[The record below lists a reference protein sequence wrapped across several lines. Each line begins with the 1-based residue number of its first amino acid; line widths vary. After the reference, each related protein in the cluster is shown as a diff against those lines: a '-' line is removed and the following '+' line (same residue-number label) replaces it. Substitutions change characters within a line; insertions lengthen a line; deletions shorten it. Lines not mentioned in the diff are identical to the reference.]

1 MTSPNPFNK
10 KDTETRTQSQ
20 WRTWC
25 LSHKRWERVDDLIDF
40 EVSDDW
46 LDFYHRQGLTPRRS
60 QKYFAPSVREGI
72 SDDLERIQ
80 SVLERLLAELSVP
93 PGDGRDGPAM
103 TLLRENRRL
112 REENARL
119 RARLE
124 ALEKGERGKGRE
136 GGEGGKRK
144 GKPV

>member
-10 KDTETRTQSQ
+10 KDTEIRTPSQ
-20 WRTWC
+20 ELTWC
-25 LSHKRWERVDDLIDF
+25 FAHKRWEREDDPIDF
-40 EVSDDW
+40 GVSDDW

-72 SDDLERIQ
+72 SDDLERIR

-93 PGDGRDGPAM
+93 PGDGRKGPAM
-103 TLLRENRRL
+103 TLLSENRRL

-124 ALEKGERGKGRE
+124 APEKGERGKGGE
-136 GGEGGKRK
+136 EGEGGKRR